1 MNVLLNTHA
10 LIWFLEDA
18 PALSRRAR
26 EVIEDGTKTCL
37 VSMATGW
44 ELAIK
49 VALGKLHTPIPL
61 RYRFTEE
68 LERLHFTV
76 LPIEARHLHQLL
88 DLPLH
93 QHRDPFDRMII
104 AQALSENL
112 TVVSN
117 DEAFDAYGVQRI
129 W

>member
-1 MNVLLNTHA
+1 MNVLLDTHA
-10 LIWFLEDA
+10 LIWFLEEA
-18 PALSRRAR
+18 PALSSRAR
-26 EVIEDGTKTCL
+26 EVIEDGNNTCL

-49 VALGKLHTPIPL
+49 VGLGKLQTPIPL
-61 RYRFTEE
+61 RYLFTEE
-68 LERLHFTV
+68 LERLQFTV

-93 QHRDPFDRMII
+93 QHRDPFDRLLI
-104 AQALSENL
+104 AQALRENL
-112 TVVSN
+112 TVVGN
-117 DEAFDAYGVQRI
+117 DDAFDAYGVQRI